1 MKGKIVLLGGGGHC
15 KVVMDAIRKEGKY
28 KIAGIVDPG
37 LNPGDTVMGVKV
49 LGGDNMLELLKNKG
63 IKYAIVTVGS
73 LGDSTLRKALS
84 EEIIEA
90 GLEMPVV
97 IHPSAVVADDVE
109 IGPGTFVAPSVTINP
124 GTKIGHN
131 AIINTSSSVD
141 HDCEIGDFVHIAPGV
156 TLSGG
161 VKVGDS
167 THIGTGAKV
176 VQYVDIGRDSFI
188 AAGVLVKSNLPEGC
202 RIKSGGEYDG
212 TI

>member
-15 KVVMDAIRKEGKY
+15 KVAIDAIRKEGKY
-28 KIAGIVDPG
+28 KIVGIVDPG
-37 LNPGDTVMGVKV
+37 LNPGDSVMGVKV
-49 LGGDNMLELLKNKG
+49 LGGDNVLGSLKKKG

-73 LGDSTLRKALS
+73 VGDCKIRKSLS
-84 EEIIEA
+84 EDIIES

-97 IHPSAVVADDVE
+97 VHPDAVVADDVE
-109 IGPGTFVAPSVTINP
+109 IGAGTFVAASATINP

-131 AIINTSSSVD
+131 TIINTSSSVD

-167 THIGTGAKV
+167 THIGTGASV
-176 VQYVDIGRDSFI
+176 TQYIEIGRNSFI
-188 AAGVLVKSNLPEGC
+188 SAGVLVKSHIPDETKISG
-202 RIKSGGEYDG
+202 KSATETDG
-212 TI
+212 